1 MAVISENIKGLLNY
15 RIEQEEESSRLYK
28 SMSIWLNYNG
38 FTGSAK
44 LWDKYSQEELSH
56 AQWAYAYLLDLN
68 VKPVV
73 PGLSLPQ
80 GDFKGLPSIIALS
93 FQHELE
99 ITEQCK
105 ELVKQAQ
112 FEGDFMAMELGLRY
126 CKEQVEELGKFQ
138 NLIDQLESFGLDKIS
153 LRLLDNF
160 ISENLL

>member
-1 MAVISENIKGLLNY
+1 MAIISENIKGVLNY
-15 RIEQEEESSRLYK
+15 RIEQEEASSRLYK

-38 FTGSAK
+38 FLGSAK
-44 LWDKYSQEELSH
+44 LWDKYSQEELVHS
-56 AQWAYAYLLDLN
+56 QWAYNYLLDLN
-68 VKPVV
+68 IKPTV

-80 GDFKGLPSIIALS
+80 AYFKGLPEIIALS
-93 FQHELE
+93 FQHELK

-112 FEGDFMAMELGLRY
+112 SEGDFMAMELGLRY

-138 NLIDQLESFGLDKIS
+138 NLLDQLESFGSDKTA